1 MGTKDDPKR
10 DFVNKFFNNNMRQNT
25 LAATLTDSSKKNMT
39 PTKNTGEL
47 NQVKQMTICLRD
59 CKKRPSKSE
68 RLIPFMPMKNQKMKL
83 RKNMKMTSKLKIRGI
98 QC

>member
-47 NQVKQMTICLRD
+47 NQVKQNHAPEYQNDNL
-59 CKKRPSKSE
+59 
-68 RLIPFMPMKNQKMKL
+68 
-83 RKNMKMTSKLKIRGI
+83 LKGL
-98 QC
+98 QEKTK